1 MTGPCPLLTVS
12 HNSFR
17 RAFSPRP
24 KRRKSSVAIKWT
36 EEDFQT
42 AFQLFDRDE
51 DGTITREEVETVLE
65 SLGQQPTTEELDQLL
80 NEVSGE

>member
-1 MTGPCPLLTVS
+1 M
-12 HNSFR
+12 
-17 RAFSPRP
+17 
-24 KRRKSSVAIKWT
+24 AIKWT